1 MTDELTYTTI
11 HEKKFIDILRRKP
24 ESFYLLERYRRS
36 LDLRQVWDDID
47 VEEVRR
53 YLDEVMHL
61 KKMEKLGK

>member
-1 MTDELTYTTI
+1 MTDELSYTTT

-36 LDLRQVWDDID
+36 MDLRQVWDEID
-47 VEEVRR
+47 ADEVRR

-61 KKMEKLGK
+61 KKMEKVRK